1 MNQLRIVGVALL
13 LACGTL
19 LTGCYKSHPE
29 DIQAWVKPYET
40 NVTAERYVVQPPDEL
55 ELRCAQV
62 PEVNMQRQRVRPD
75 GKISFEVLGDFEVAG
90 RTPEEISVE
99 VGKRIKELYTL
110 PGEHA
115 VDVRVVVFLSHSYY
129 VLGQV
134 QRPGPR
140 NYTGRDS
147 ALGAISEANPNS
159 MAWQK
164 RIQVIR
170 PAAQEG
176 TEPFIFEINYKKMII
191 EGDTTKDVLLQEGD
205 IIYVPP
211 TILAAIA
218 MVLEEFITPV
228 ARAFYGAYLIQ
239 NPPSTYGGGYSPYG
253 GGYGGGSYYR

>member
-1 MNQLRIVGVALL
+1 MDRLGMLGTVVL
-13 LACGTL
+13 LACVTL
-19 LTGCYKSHPE
+19 LTGCYKSNPE

-90 RTPEEISVE
+90 KTPEEISVE

-115 VDVRVVVFLSHSYY
+115 VDVRVVMFLSHSYY

-134 QRPGPR
+134 TRPGPR

-147 ALGAISEANPNS
+147 ALGAISEATPNS

-164 RIQVIR
+164 RVQVIR

-176 TEPFIFEINYKKMII
+176 AEPFIFEINYKKMII
-191 EGDTTKDVLLQEGD
+191 DGDTTKDVLLQEGD

-211 TILAAIA
+211 TVLAAIG
-218 MVLEEFITPV
+218 MVLEEFISPV
-228 ARAFYGAYLIQ
+228 ARAFYGAYLVQ
-239 NPPSTYGGGYSPYG
+239 NPPGSQGYSPYG
-253 GGYGGGSYYR
+253 GGYGGGGMYR